1 MILAKLSG
9 SHFQMGQGPSDQ
21 SGRVKQGGAEK
32 CVRKEQVLSI
42 LQHMQTESTLT
53 YLLTLFLSPFLTS
66 CIVIVF
72 SNFIWNILFLS
83 CDIKLTNKK
92 LNGSDVAV

>member
-53 YLLTLFLSPFLTS
+53 YLLTYLLYSFLPSLLT
-66 CIVIVF
+66 VLLWFVQ
-72 SNFIWNILFLS
+72 
-83 CDIKLTNKK
+83 T
-92 LNGSDVAV
+92 